1 MMIIK
6 RPIFIVA
13 LCLMGA
19 SFTFAQKAERKNVR
33 EGNKLYKKEKYTE
46 SEISY
51 RKSLE
56 VNPRSI
62 EGTYNLGNSLYKQGK
77 FPEAAE
83 QYQLIAAQEKDP
95 VKLAQVFHN
104 LGNISM
110 KNKQYDKSVHA
121 YRQSLR
127 LNPKDDV
134 TRYYLALAQMLL
146 ENQQTTSPW
155 SDTIPMVHQMTLLVA
170 MENSTL
176 ILDLTTLAIP
186 LLCSRMERFSWLIPP
201 AIGAVKNHGTC
212 PSF

>member
-62 EGTYNLGNSLYKQGK
+62 EGTYNLGNSLYNQGK
-77 FPEAAE
+77 
-83 QYQLIAAQEKDP
+83 L
-95 VKLAQVFHN
+95 
-104 LGNISM
+104 
-110 KNKQYDKSVHA
+110 
-121 YRQSLR
+121 
-127 LNPKDDV
+127 
-134 TRYYLALAQMLL
+134 
-146 ENQQTTSPW
+146 
-155 SDTIPMVHQMTLLVA
+155 SDT
-170 MENSTL
+170 N
-176 ILDLTTLAIP
+176 
-186 LLCSRMERFSWLIPP
+186 
-201 AIGAVKNHGTC
+201 VKNEL
-212 PSF
+212 SNLREKNVDKN